1 MEGHHHLHDHRG
13 HHSTAQPDD
22 GAMAEL
28 LDLDGE
34 VLHSYLSEVVA
45 WIHELAA
52 DRPPRRILDLGSG
65 TGTGTFALLERFAQA
80 DVVAVDVSQQ
90 LLDHLGQKAESMGVV
105 ARVHTVQADLD
116 AAWPAIDPVDLA
128 WAASSLHHM
137 ANPDLVL
144 SEVFTALR
152 PGSLLAVVEFDS
164 FPRFLPDD
172 LGVGH
177 PGLEE
182 RAHAALAERQAAEM
196 PYRGSDWGPRLS
208 RMGFTIEAERQ
219 FAIELTRSLP
229 ASAGRYAQASLRRL
243 RSSLPGLMSDEDLTT
258 LDTIIEGDGPDSLL
272 QRDDLTVRTTRRV
285 WVVRRPFDV

>member
-90 LLDHLGQKAESMGVV
+90 LLDHLGQKAES
-105 ARVHTVQADLD
+105 
-116 AAWPAIDPVDLA
+116 
-128 WAASSLHHM
+128 
-137 ANPDLVL
+137 
-144 SEVFTALR
+144 
-152 PGSLLAVVEFDS
+152 
-164 FPRFLPDD
+164 RFLPDD

-258 LDTIIEGDGPDSLL
+258 LDTVIEGDGPDSLL